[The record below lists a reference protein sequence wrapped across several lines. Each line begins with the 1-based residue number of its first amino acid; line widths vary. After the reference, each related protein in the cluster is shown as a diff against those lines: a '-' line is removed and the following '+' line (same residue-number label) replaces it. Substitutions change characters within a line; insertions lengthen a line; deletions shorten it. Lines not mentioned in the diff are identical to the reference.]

1 MMNWIE
7 YYEQR
12 QDAMLERIKMLAEH
26 ESFTAATEHVNRLA
40 DTLESQINALSPD
53 SLERIKQEEVADC
66 LLAKWFTDV
75 DAAPFLILCH
85 MDTVHPIGT
94 LDEFPVEIKDGKLFG
109 PGTLDMK
116 AGITIALFAIQA
128 LIETGTRPAAP
139 IWLLITSDEENG
151 SLHSRELIEKT
162 ATSCDLVLTMEPGL
176 ASGDIKAWRK
186 GGGTYYVHVTG
197 KPSHAGIEPEAGI
210 NAVVELAKQ
219 VVLLDSFNDLKYG
232 TSVSVTT
239 ITGGTA
245 TNVIPAR
252 ATAAVDFRATDQLS
266 FEQTNEKIMN
276 LTPNMPGAKV
286 EVVVRTTR
294 PPMEFNEGNQY
305 AVEQAKAIASAMNIP
320 LKADGTG
327 GMSDANFTSTLGIP
341 TLDGLG
347 PVGGG
352 AHTLEEFISIYS
364 IPRRAA
370 LFTGLLTQYRVHK

>member
-1 MMNWIE
+1 MNWIE

-12 QDAMLERIKMLAEH
+12 QDAMLDRIKMLAEH
-26 ESFTAATEHVNRLA
+26 ESFTAAVEHVNRLA

-53 SLERIKQEEVADC
+53 ALERIKQEEVADC

-94 LDEFPVEIKDGKLFG
+94 LKEFPVEIKDGKLYG

-116 AGITIALFAIQA
+116 AGITTALFAIQA

-162 ATSCDLVLTMEPGL
+162 ATGCDLVLTMEPGL

-239 ITGGTA
+239 ISGGTA

-266 FEQTNEKIMN
+266 FQQTNDKIMN

-286 EVVVRTTR
+286 DVVVRTTR

-305 AVEQAKAIASAMNIP
+305 AVEQAKAIASQMNIP

-364 IPRRAA
+364 LPRRAA